1 MFFGI
6 CPAFQFNYFLFFFQI
21 SESSG
26 RSGKR
31 SSRLWPRS
39 LRRISNV
46 EKTNSSVIKSIPIVV
61 KVSGRYYYYLGIIH
75 SELFFQLKIMFRA
88 WGGGF
93 VSFEQ
98 MEEINYVSFST
109 FILIIYQISTIKL
122 RIIIYFLPQNF
133 TEVLINPM

>member
-1 MFFGI
+1 
-6 CPAFQFNYFLFFFQI
+6 
-21 SESSG
+21 
-26 RSGKR
+26 
-31 SSRLWPRS
+31 
-39 LRRISNV
+39 
-46 EKTNSSVIKSIPIVV
+46 
-61 KVSGRYYYYLGIIH
+61 
-75 SELFFQLKIMFRA
+75 MFRA
-88 WGGGF
+88 RGGGF